1 MRTCPLCNTRKAKRS
16 CPALGYDIC
25 PTCCGTKREV
35 EIACPSSCVYLTSA
49 AQHPAAPVR
58 RRQERDVEVLL
69 RSLGPLTEPQLQIY
83 FVLQTSILRAR
94 LPGGAPG
101 DADVAEAAGAVAGS
115 LELAGRGLIYE
126 ERAVLPAAE
135 TLRRELAELVR
146 TIARGSTAVERDAAV
161 VLRAI
166 ERAAGHRVEDIGPEP
181 RAYLS
186 LAARVLGQPAPDRD
200 SPPLIVLP

>member
-1 MRTCPLCNTRKAKRS
+1 MRTCPLCSTRKAKRS
-16 CPALGYDIC
+16 CPALGSEIC

-35 EIACPSSCVYLTSA
+35 EIACPSSCVYLASA

-94 LPGGAPG
+94 PPGGAPG
-101 DADVAEAAGAVAGS
+101 DADVAEAAGAVAAS

-126 ERAVLPAAE
+126 ERAVSPAAE

-146 TIARGSTAVERDAAV
+146 SLAHGSAAVERDAAV

-166 ERAAGHRVEDIGPEP
+166 ERAAGHREEDIGTGP

-186 LAARVLGQPAPDRD
+186 LAARVLGQPAPGQD
-200 SPPLIVLP
+200 SPLIVLP

>member
-1 MRTCPLCNTRKAKRS
+1 MRTCPLCNARKAKRS
-16 CPALGYDIC
+16 CPALGYAIC

-35 EIACPSSCVYLTSA
+35 AIACPSSCVYLSSA

-58 RRQERDVEVLL
+58 RRQEHDVEILL

-101 DADVAEAAGAVAGS
+101 DADVAEAAGAVARS

-126 ERAVLPAAE
+126 ERAVSPAAE
-135 TLRRELAELVR
+135 TLRRELGELVR
-146 TIARGSTAVERDAAV
+146 SLAHGSTAVERDAAV

-166 ERAAGHRVEDIGPEP
+166 ERAAGHREEDIGPGP

-186 LAARVLGQPAPDRD
+186 LAARVLGQPAPGQE
-200 SPPLIVLP
+200 PPLIVLP